1 MPSSE
6 LWERA
11 KPGGRSDA
19 DMQRAE
25 ARKAEANVKREGL
38 GSHGPACDQRRRTSG
53 DGAWAA
59 LSRRER
65 TEPRIT
71 PYGDFTHRNPMWFVA
86 LEISPLPRV
95 PTM

>member
-59 LSRRER
+59 PSRVSASEHRN
-65 TEPRIT
+65 
-71 PYGDFTHRNPMWFVA
+71 YGDFTHRNPMWLVE